1 MRSRRYNSTD
11 PCTSCQKGNAYET
24 KTHPAPRPRQRCG
37 GAGCRCGGLA
47 ALEVDILKNDNE
59 DTPKVEESS
68 TDANKPSA
76 GSAAKRTAG
85 SSENAAKAAESDGS
99 VQNVDPAAG
108 GILYIDINDIKP
120 NTNQP
125 RKVFDE
131 EKLEDL
137 AASIQEHGLIQPVVL
152 RSVGAG

>member
-1 MRSRRYNSTD
+1 MAAKKSR
-11 PCTSCQKGNAYET
+11 
-24 KTHPAPRPRQRCG
+24 
-37 GAGCRCGGLA
+37 GLGRGLD
-47 ALEVDILKNDNE
+47 ALFGDMEVDILKNDNE

-131 EKLEDL
+131 EKFIEDVNKALEKENNIIVAVSEGVKD
-137 AASIQEHGLIQPVVL
+137 ATGHY
-152 RSVGAG
+152 VGEETKYG

>member
-1 MRSRRYNSTD
+1 MAAKKSR
-11 PCTSCQKGNAYET
+11 
-24 KTHPAPRPRQRCG
+24 
-37 GAGCRCGGLA
+37 GLGRGLD
-47 ALEVDILKNDNE
+47 ALFGDMEVDILKNDNE

-120 NTNQP
+120 IQTSRVKYLMKKNWKTWPLPSRNT
-125 RKVFDE
+125 V
-131 EKLEDL
+131 
-137 AASIQEHGLIQPVVL
+137 
-152 RSVGAG
+152 

>member
-1 MRSRRYNSTD
+1 MAAKKSR
-11 PCTSCQKGNAYET
+11 
-24 KTHPAPRPRQRCG
+24 
-37 GAGCRCGGLA
+37 GLGRGLD
-47 ALEVDILKNDNE
+47 ALFGDMEVDILKNDNE
-59 DTPKVEESS
+59 DTPKIEESS

-131 EKLEDL
+131 EKTGRPGRFHPGTRSDTASG
-137 AASIQEHGLIQPVVL
+137 AAQCWSGV
-152 RSVGAG
+152 

>member
-1 MRSRRYNSTD
+1 MAAKKSR
-11 PCTSCQKGNAYET
+11 
-24 KTHPAPRPRQRCG
+24 
-37 GAGCRCGGLA
+37 GLGRGLD
-47 ALEVDILKNDNE
+47 ALFGDMEVDILKNDNE

-108 GILYIDINDIKP
+108 GILIQTSRVKYLMKKNWKTWP
-120 NTNQP
+120 LPSRNT
-125 RKVFDE
+125 V
-131 EKLEDL
+131 
-137 AASIQEHGLIQPVVL
+137 
-152 RSVGAG
+152 